1 MLRKDVGFT
10 DVLFCC
16 LKKNIKKVFFIQKS
30 ITFTSTNNKTTIK
43 MKTIVT
49 ITKGA
54 QVLLSESFTS
64 KKQAENFINKFK
76 ASTPVM
82 QRIKEGISIFTR

>member
-1 MLRKDVGFT
+1 
-10 DVLFCC
+10 
-16 LKKNIKKVFFIQKS
+16 
-30 ITFTSTNNKTTIK
+30 

-54 QVLLSESFTS
+54 EVLLSESFTS
-64 KKQAENFINKFK
+64 KKKAENFINKFK

-82 QRIKEGISIFTR
+82 QRIKDGISIFTR